1 MKSSKDPAHGCP
13 RAYKRFTT
21 GCHRKLWTV
30 QARYKRNYD
39 FVSPSAMVNYE
50 RDPRGAKNHR
60 KQWSSRAHDPN
71 FDDSRLN
78 AAILISFVEY
88 DSFTFIRFIFFCNT
102 PILWNIIEE
111 IKKVV
116 VKKWNSQWPLCY
128 INHTKK

>member
-1 MKSSKDPAHGCP
+1 
-13 RAYKRFTT
+13 
-21 GCHRKLWTV
+21 
-30 QARYKRNYD
+30 
-39 FVSPSAMVNYE
+39 MVNYE

-88 DSFTFIRFIFFCNT
+88 DSFTFIRFIFFFFCNT

-116 VKKWNSQWPLCY
+116 VKK
-128 INHTKK
+128 